1 MDDLFT
7 FTDEERTVRPY
18 SGLNG
23 TDPEAL
29 KILLSVHAVENP
41 TILDCTYNAGKMWR
55 GIRDRYNITTLDID
69 PKYETDII
77 GDFRQLPAL
86 IDRKFDV
93 LVFDPPHLPN
103 HAASINSSKIWE
115 DQYGLT
121 DNNERSGDNVNDLFR
136 PFFAAAKQ
144 VTNPNG
150 IILCKIVDM
159 VHNHRYQWQHIAL
172 IQAAEAEHL
181 TPCDMLVKIDPCG
194 GNLKSSKWKTVY
206 HLRRNHCFWI
216 VIRNG
221 VSCEK

>member
-7 FTDEERTVRPY
+7 FETTERSIRPY

-29 KILLSVHAVENP
+29 EILISLHAIDNP
-41 TILDCTYNAGKMWR
+41 TILDCTHNKGKMWR
-55 GIRDRYNITTLDID
+55 GIKDRYNITTLDID
-69 PKYETDII
+69 PIYKTDIV
-77 GDFRQLPAL
+77 GDFRKLPL
-86 IDRKFDV
+86 TQIFDV
-93 LVFDPPHLPN
+93 LVFDPPHLSN
-103 HAASINSSKIWE
+103 HAASANSSLIWK

-121 DNNERSGDNVNDLFR
+121 DDQERAGDNINDLFQ
-136 PFFAAAKQ
+136 PFFATAKQ
-144 VTNPNG
+144 VVKPNG

-172 IQAAEAEHL
+172 IQAAQHEGL
-181 TPCDMLVKIDPCG
+181 TACDMLVKIDPCG

-221 VSCEK
+221 TSCERK